1 MSQTIAPARSLRAHI
16 EDAPMTVYQWLIVA
30 CAVLLNANDGYDVAA
45 MSFVSVNVEKE
56 FGLSGSVLG
65 TVISATLVGMSV
77 GAVLVG
83 RLADVMGRRWTLVA
97 SAATSTLGMFLASS
111 AQNVVQ
117 LGIWRVLTGLGVG
130 GILACVTV
138 VVAEFSS
145 ARWRGLAIGIYSAGY
160 GVGAFLGGIAANS
173 LQATLGWRSVFFVGA
188 SVSVLI
194 LVAVI
199 VIMPESVQFLVTKRP
214 AYADKVLGRIATRVN
229 FDPAKATLAAHPVQT
244 SAAGTKVGFL
254 DLFKGAALRPTL
266 LLWTVFL
273 TIMFAFYFVNSWTPR
288 LMVEAGMT
296 AEQGVYIGMS
306 LAIGGAVGSVLYGI
320 IAAKLSAERVL
331 LLFVLISAV
340 SIVAF
345 VFSTAV
351 LALAMILGVFVGLVV
366 NGCVA
371 GAYAVAPTRYDAA
384 IRGTGV
390 GVTLAVGR
398 IAAIFAP
405 IFGGAMLDMGL
416 GIIVLYSVAA
426 VVLVVGAVGLIGL
439 IKVPRRQETA

>member
-145 ARWRGLAIGIYSAGY
+145 A
-160 GVGAFLGGIAANS
+160 
-173 LQATLGWRSVFFVGA
+173 
-188 SVSVLI
+188 
-194 LVAVI
+194 
-199 VIMPESVQFLVTKRP
+199 
-214 AYADKVLGRIATRVN
+214 
-229 FDPAKATLAAHPVQT
+229 
-244 SAAGTKVGFL
+244 
-254 DLFKGAALRPTL
+254 
-266 LLWTVFL
+266 
-273 TIMFAFYFVNSWTPR
+273 
-288 LMVEAGMT
+288 
-296 AEQGVYIGMS
+296 
-306 LAIGGAVGSVLYGI
+306 
-320 IAAKLSAERVL
+320 
-331 LLFVLISAV
+331 
-340 SIVAF
+340 
-345 VFSTAV
+345 
-351 LALAMILGVFVGLVV
+351 
-366 NGCVA
+366 
-371 GAYAVAPTRYDAA
+371 
-384 IRGTGV
+384 
-390 GVTLAVGR
+390 
-398 IAAIFAP
+398 
-405 IFGGAMLDMGL
+405 
-416 GIIVLYSVAA
+416 
-426 VVLVVGAVGLIGL
+426 
-439 IKVPRRQETA
+439 